1 MATIFDR
8 NSEQGFVFASMIE
21 FFQCWSSKQEAAL
34 SIQCKQGRA
43 SLNFTCSL
51 GEPDQQHVEVKKVFK
66 RRKKK
71 SPSQIKRDNS
81 RAAARAR
88 EEAAR
93 APPTTGPP
101 GPPAP
106 TPADQDQPPS
116 PAALSPLAAPF
127 HPGAA
132 LSPQAAPFQPAA
144 QSSPPV
150 QPAPVPP
157 DTAGSQSESEHE
169 SVEHESV
176 EEEDMYDTL
185 MRLEDES
192 AEFDEVC
199 DEINISKETKLDIS
213 RSRTRVSHFLVG
225 LRQQKKYE
233 QEALKRWAE
242 KWAGDEPFKPPDR
255 RRST

>member
-1 MATIFDR
+1 MAAIFDR

-93 APPTTGPP
+93 APPPP

-106 TPADQDQPPS
+106 TPGSS
-116 PAALSPLAAPF
+116 PATRPSTAEHSASAWVVLAFLCDVFASVSIPRCGCCGPRVRPPEWCGQQQQQQLLQPLR
-127 HPGAA
+127 
-132 LSPQAAPFQPAA
+132 
-144 QSSPPV
+144 
-150 QPAPVPP
+150 
-157 DTAGSQSESEHE
+157 
-169 SVEHESV
+169 
-176 EEEDMYDTL
+176 EEE
-185 MRLEDES
+185 E
-192 AEFDEVC
+192 AGC
-199 DEINISKETKLDIS
+199 SKL
-213 RSRTRVSHFLVG
+213 
-225 LRQQKKYE
+225 
-233 QEALKRWAE
+233 
-242 KWAGDEPFKPPDR
+242 
-255 RRST
+255 